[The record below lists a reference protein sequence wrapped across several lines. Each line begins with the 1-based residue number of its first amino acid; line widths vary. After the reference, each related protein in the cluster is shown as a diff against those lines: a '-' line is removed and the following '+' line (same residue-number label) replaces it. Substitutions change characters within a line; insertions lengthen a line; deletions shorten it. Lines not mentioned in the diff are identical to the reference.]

1 MPEFIDLRPGLMLNV
16 MPGYSMLSVSYQAV
30 IRHVS
35 DDGIRVDRPRLGESR
50 LELSPGADVTLI
62 LQFHGRMYTCT
73 SRVLEVQDAPVE
85 SLLLEH
91 PTEVKHNERRQFYR
105 LLTSI
110 TPRYAA
116 CTNKD
121 GDELERL
128 DDVRIID
135 ISGGGVQM
143 RVKEWVPVGSRV
155 RLVFALEQD
164 PLEIDVN
171 VLALAVQQPDVR
183 RSYYR
188 INSKFIE
195 IERDVQERIIRFIFR
210 QQMLL
215 RQQNVI

>member
-16 MPGYSMLSVSYQAV
+16 MPGHSMLSASYQAV
-30 IRHVS
+30 IRLVS
-35 DDGIRVDRPRLGESR
+35 DDGIRVDRPRQGASR
-50 LELSPGADVTLI
+50 LELRPGDDVTLI
-62 LQFHGRMYTCT
+62 LQLHGRMYTCT
-73 SRVLEVQDAPVE
+73 SRVLEVQDVPVE

-116 CTNKD
+116 RTNKD
-121 GDELERL
+121 GDELDRL
-128 DDVRIID
+128 DDVRIVD

-143 RVKEWVPVGSRV
+143 RVKQWVPVGSRM
-155 RLVFALEQD
+155 RLIFALEQD

-171 VLALAVQQPDVR
+171 VLALAVQRPDVR

-188 INSKFIE
+188 LNSKFIE
-195 IERDVQERIIRFIFR
+195 MERDVQERIIRFIFR
-210 QQMLL
+210 QQMLI
-215 RQQNVI
+215 RQQQAI

>member
-16 MPGYSMLSVSYQAV
+16 MPGHSMLSVSYQAV
-30 IRHVS
+30 IRRVS
-35 DDGIRVDRPRLGESR
+35 DDGIRVDRPRQGESR
-50 LELSPGADVTLI
+50 LELRPGDDVTLI
-62 LQFHGRMYTCT
+62 LQLHGRMYTCT
-73 SRVLEVQDAPVE
+73 SRVLEVQDVPIE

-91 PTEVKHNERRQFYR
+91 PAEVKHNERRQFYC

-116 CTNKD
+116 RTNKE
-121 GDELERL
+121 GDELDRL
-128 DDVRIID
+128 DVRIVD

-143 RVKEWVPVGSRV
+143 RVKEWVPVGSLV

-171 VLALAVQQPDVR
+171 VLALAVQRPDVR

-195 IERDVQERIIRFIFR
+195 IERDIQERVIRFIFR

-215 RQQNVI
+215 RQQKAV